1 MSGLEASAAV
11 FGFIAGAIDITH
23 KAVEIY
29 RAVEDKSGIPK
40 ALRKVS
46 EKLPSVEGIL
56 RNAEAQCKG
65 LKFDTIDEWTLRDMK
80 RDVQDCRESCK
91 ELHELLLNAYPKEGS
106 GKAGRLWKGTKT
118 VFSSKGKTAEGLLE
132 EIRMYLELLASRQVI
147 SNAVLLKDIKSLVE
161 ELPREGGSMQ
171 QQSALLSSGHK
182 AHGSVKARNS
192 DILQSW
198 TLSSQGRTSSL
209 VSLSTKLQPAIAARS
224 WQEGHPGRVLTIRI
238 ATESSG
244 RTRFERIYR
253 RISDYDPKIIYRRL
267 SARKAANTNKWLVDH
282 DDFQTWLRHGA
293 NLQSHLWL
301 SGKVGSGKS
310 TLVLVESWY
319 PSCARVCEVC

>member
-1 MSGLEASAAV
+1 
-11 FGFIAGAIDITH
+11 
-23 KAVEIY
+23 
-29 RAVEDKSGIPK
+29 
-40 ALRKVS
+40 
-46 EKLPSVEGIL
+46 
-56 RNAEAQCKG
+56 
-65 LKFDTIDEWTLRDMK
+65 
-80 RDVQDCRESCK
+80 
-91 ELHELLLNAYPKEGS
+91 
-106 GKAGRLWKGTKT
+106 
-118 VFSSKGKTAEGLLE
+118 
-132 EIRMYLELLASRQVI
+132 MYLELLASRQVI

-161 ELPREGGSMQ
+161 ELPREGGSMR

-182 AHGSVKARNS
+182 AHGSVTAKNS

-238 ATESSG
+238 ATDSSG

-253 RISDYDPKIIYRRL
+253 RISDYDPNVIYRRL

-293 NLQSHLWL
+293 NLQTHLWL

-310 TLVLVESWY
+310 TLVSVKIL
-319 PSCARVCEVC
+319 